1 MKPCPSC
8 QTELS
13 DTAETCPKCGHV
25 IKKPQTAG
33 GILAAIVIGILGF
46 VLLMAL
52 IGS

>member
-8 QTELS
+8 RTELS

-52 IGS
+52 IG